1 LALGMIEAP
10 AHDIGVWRAAEL
22 FCARSLATV
31 SLEMGFECRNDV
43 GLHSFPEAAAVPSH
57 IDCLLSQCRRTEIS
71 RADNWL
77 RVSIG
82 IDLLYIII

>member
-1 LALGMIEAP
+1 ML
-10 AHDIGVWRAAEL
+10 
-22 FCARSLATV
+22 
-31 SLEMGFECRNDV
+31 GFECRNDV